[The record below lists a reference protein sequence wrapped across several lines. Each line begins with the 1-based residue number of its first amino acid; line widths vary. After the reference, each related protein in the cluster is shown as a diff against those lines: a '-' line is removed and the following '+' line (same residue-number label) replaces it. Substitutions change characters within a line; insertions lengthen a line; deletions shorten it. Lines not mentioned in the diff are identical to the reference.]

1 MKEKYLDKGEIVEI
15 YFKRKITGTL
25 GVVIKISAAALSL
38 FILLTAFFGEYPP
51 FVQRP
56 MMVGSSLFIIFL
68 LYPAHRRCSGRI
80 WLVMDIILGVLSLLP
95 CIYLVFNWE
104 AINLRGFQSIEIEL
118 WLGAIAI
125 LLVIEAT
132 RRTIGIVLP
141 IIAVIILFYG
151 FFGESLPGI
160 LLHRNLSLTYSIE
173 SIYISLEGLW
183 GIPTAVMTSF
193 IFNFLLFGAFLRAT
207 GTGDFFVDIA
217 YALFGKVRGG
227 PAKIAVVGSSLFA
240 TLSGSST
247 ANVAATGTF
256 TIPLMKKAGFPPH
269 LAAAIESLASTGGQ
283 FMPPIMGAS
292 AFIMAEMLGISY
304 LDICIAAAIPGIL
317 YYICG
322 FVAIDME
329 SAKLGMKGLPA
340 SMLPK
345 FKDVMLARGHLL
357 LPPCVLVYFLG
368 IVRISPQKAAVWSTI
383 TAIGISVIR
392 QSTRIT
398 PRKFFEALWQGCL
411 SALNLVAV
419 CACAGIIIVV
429 LMVTG
434 LGMALSSLLI
444 EASGG
449 ILIILL
455 VLTML
460 VALIMGMGLPTPAIY
475 ILVAMLVAPALTRMG
490 IYGIGAH
497 LFVFYFGCMCVIT
510 PPIMFDVFIGAAI
523 AKADPM
529 KTGFTT
535 VRLAV
540 AAFILPYF
548 WIYSPELVAHGS
560 LPNIFLAFITAAIGI
575 SAVAVSLSGFFLI
588 PLRIYERVIF
598 LCGAL
603 LMIHPDIITDIIGIG
618 FLAIGTRLQYYSRR
632 SARRSKE
639 ASIME
644 GELVKESGSSPN

>member
-1 MKEKYLDKGEIVEI
+1 MKEKDSDKDEFSELFFRRELVGS
-15 YFKRKITGTL
+15 FGM
-25 GVVIKISAAALSL
+25 VIKISAAAVAL

-56 MMVGSSLFIIFL
+56 MMVGPCLFIIFL

-80 WLVMDIILGVLSLLP
+80 WLVMDVILGVLSLLP
-95 CIYLVFNWE
+95 CVYLAWNWD
-104 AINLRGFQSIEIEL
+104 AINLRGFQSVEIEL

-125 LLVIEAT
+125 VLVMEAT
-132 RRTIGIVLP
+132 RRIIGMVLP
-141 IIAVIILFYG
+141 IIAMLVIIYG

-160 LLHRNLSLTYSIE
+160 LLHRNLSLTYTLE

-193 IFNFLLFGAFLRAT
+193 IFNFLLFAAFLRVT

-227 PAKIAVVGSSLFA
+227 AAKIAVVGSSLFA

-247 ANVAATGTF
+247 ANVAATGSF

-292 AFIMAEMLGISY
+292 AFIMAEMLGIPY
-304 LDICIAAAIPGIL
+304 LDICIAAGIPGVL

-357 LPPCVLVYFLG
+357 LPPFVLIYFLG
-368 IVRISPQKAAVWSTI
+368 IVRLSPQKS
-383 TAIGISVIR
+383 AIWATVIAIVVSIIR
-392 QSTRIT
+392 KSTRIT
-398 PRKFFEALWQGCL
+398 PRKFFDALWQGCL

-419 CACAGIIIVV
+419 CACAGIIID
-429 LMVTG
+429 LMMLTG
-434 LGMALSSLLI
+434 LGMALSSVLI
-444 EASGG
+444 EISGG

-455 VLTML
+455 VLTMF
-460 VALIMGMGLPTPAIY
+460 VALIMGMGMPTPAIY
-475 ILVAMLVAPALTRMG
+475 ILVAMLVAPALMRMG
-490 IYGIGAH
+490 IYSIGAH

-510 PPIMFDVFIGAAI
+510 PPIMFDVFVGSAI
-523 AKADPM
+523 AKSDPM
-529 KTGFTT
+529 KTGWTT
-535 VRLAV
+535 VRLAA

-548 WIYSPELVAHGS
+548 WIYSPELVGHGS
-560 LPNIFLAFITAAIGI
+560 LLNIFFAFISAAIGI
-575 SAVAVSLSGFFLI
+575 SGFAVSLSGFFLI
-588 PLRIYERVIF
+588 PLRIYERVTF

-603 LMIHPDIITDIIGIG
+603 LMIHPGTITDMMGIG
-618 FLAIGTRLQYYSRR
+618 FFGIGIVIQHYSRL
-632 SARRSKE
+632 SARRRKE
-639 ASIME
+639 ASIMQD
-644 GELVKESGSSPN
+644 ELV